1 MAKEKTFTIPADLM
15 KKFEEW
21 RATLPERGKDGAT
34 IGGRYTFEF
43 TPTGVGTE
51 IWVVDQGTNTAIH
64 LTEDVEW

>member
-1 MAKEKTFTIPADLM
+1 MAKEMTFTIPANLV
-15 KKFEEW
+15 KKFDKW
-21 RATLPERGKDGAT
+21 RDSLPKKDLKT